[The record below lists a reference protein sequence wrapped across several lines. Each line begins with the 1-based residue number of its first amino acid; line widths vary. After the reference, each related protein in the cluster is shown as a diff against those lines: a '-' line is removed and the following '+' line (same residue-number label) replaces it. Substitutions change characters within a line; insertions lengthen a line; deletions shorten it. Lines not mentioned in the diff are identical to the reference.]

1 MKKLIK
7 LLILTII
14 AVTLTGCDLKL
25 TSKTKNIGG
34 VFKSYDFGQKWQPM
48 NLVKKEGKKKETL
61 NNLNVNLIKLDPQN
75 HKLVYL
81 ASRENG
87 LWYSD
92 NAGSSWQNL
101 FPKGNIYDLAL
112 DPKNSGVIYIS
123 LGRKVYKTIDLG
135 KNWRSIYLETR
146 GGVLITALA
155 TDPVNN
161 LLVYLGTSNGELYK
175 TLDGG
180 ESWQIVTQGKG
191 AIKKILINPKNNK
204 IIYLATSSQG
214 IYKSSDKGET
224 WQNLKDNY
232 KNYNG
237 ANIYRNLIFD
247 FTKNDALLYAS
258 NYGLLKS
265 PDGGK
270 NWQEIKLLTPPNSIA
285 IRSLAINPY
294 ESNQIYYAT
303 NIAFYRTF
311 DGGQTWLT
319 SSLPS
324 PRIAN
329 YLLVDPVTTNVIYM
343 GMSQPRK

>member
-1 MKKLIK
+1 MFSLFNTLSSYLIYF
-7 LLILTII
+7 LTF
-14 AVTLTGCDLKL
+14 V
-25 TSKTKNIGG
+25 
-34 VFKSYDFGQKWQPM
+34 
-48 NLVKKEGKKKETL
+48 
-61 NNLNVNLIKLDPQN
+61 
-75 HKLVYL
+75 
-81 ASRENG
+81 
-87 LWYSD
+87 
-92 NAGSSWQNL
+92 
-101 FPKGNIYDLAL
+101 
-112 DPKNSGVIYIS
+112 
-123 LGRKVYKTIDLG
+123 
-135 KNWRSIYLETR
+135 
-146 GGVLITALA
+146 
-155 TDPVNN
+155 
-161 LLVYLGTSNGELYK
+161 
-175 TLDGG
+175 
-180 ESWQIVTQGKG
+180 
-191 AIKKILINPKNNK
+191 PKNNK